1 MQAQPQNV
9 VVNSHAE
16 EDLVE
21 LDLQDLTHVG
31 GGAPKGTWLTG
42 VGATVS
48 IEVAARLPDTEPAPK
63 GTW

>member
-9 VVNSHAE
+9 AVNTQVE
-16 EDLVE
+16 EGLVE
-21 LDLQDLTHVG
+21 LDLQSLVHVG

-42 VGATVS
+42 QTVFVDVS
-48 IEVAARLPDTEPAPK
+48 AAEVEPAPK

>member
-9 VVNSHAE
+9 AVTHHAE
-16 EDLVE
+16 EELVE
-21 LDLQDLTHVG
+21 LDLQALTHVG

-42 VGATVS
+42 LGATVS
-48 IEVAARLPDTEPAPK
+48 VETTRLPDTEPAPK